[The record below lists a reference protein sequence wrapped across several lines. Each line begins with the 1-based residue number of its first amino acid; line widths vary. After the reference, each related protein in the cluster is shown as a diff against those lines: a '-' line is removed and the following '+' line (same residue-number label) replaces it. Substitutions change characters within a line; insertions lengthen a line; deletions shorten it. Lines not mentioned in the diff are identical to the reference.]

1 MSNKTFALVGF
12 LCSAWVIPLTGQG
25 YDELDLKNFN
35 YNIGGGFSVPIN
47 PTARNFGVDGNFT
60 TGAGTNFTSHNS
72 IEGDFMWAGLPTAVS
87 LIRPVN
93 GPTGDAFLIALMGD
107 YRLRFD
113 HIRDSRYGVYVLGG
127 GGWYYRHFSVDR
139 HFVVPALTPCQPI
152 FFWWGFACNGG
163 FVDSRTVLTHA
174 SSAGGVN
181 GGAGFTV
188 RMDDGWSFFAEA
200 RYHYAWSQFIPTTL
214 TTVTFG
220 FRFH

>member
-1 MSNKTFALVGF
+1 MSNKFSVLAV
-12 LCSAWVIPLTGQG
+12 LCSVCLIPLTAQD
-25 YDELDLKNFN
+25 YEYKNLN
-35 YNIGGGFSVPIN
+35 YNIGGGFAVPVN
-47 PTARNFGVDGNFT
+47 PTANFFGVSGNFT
-60 TGAGTNFTSHNS
+60 TGAGANFNSHNG
-72 IEGDFMWAGLPTAVS
+72 IEGDFMWAGLSPTIS
-87 LIRPVN
+87 LFHPVV
-93 GPTGDAFLIALMGD
+93 GPTGNTNLIALMGN
-107 YRLRFD
+107 YRLRFED
-113 HIRDSRYGVYVLGG
+113 IRGSLFGLYVLGG

-139 HFVVPALTPCQPI
+139 NFIVPPLTPCQPI

-163 FVDSRTVLTHA
+163 IVDSRTVATHA

-181 GGAGFTV
+181 AGAGFTI